1 VETVIALLVVA
12 TVIIIFAA
20 AYTLTNGEILKG
32 EYQVTE
38 NASVAMAI
46 SGSHMATG
54 VGYGSGRHTVV
65 SATGS

>member
-1 VETVIALLVVA
+1 METVIALLVVA
-12 TVIIIFAA
+12 TVIIFAA

-46 SGSHMATG
+46 GARRWQRSLGTW
-54 VGYGSGRHTVV
+54 V
-65 SATGS
+65 